1 MADEGT
7 AKREQHEQRPSV
19 RIEFVPKENMPDG
32 HIVVP
37 IEVPGTLVWGV
48 LEGEMS
54 DDLRDEMN
62 RCLQHIV
69 GSGLW
74 QQNWDGDAAPPS
86 HPH

>member
-7 AKREQHEQRPSV
+7 AKQQRTRESV
-19 RIEFVPKENMPDG
+19 RIEFVPKEEMPDG

-48 LEGEMS
+48 LEGHMS
-54 DDLRDEMN
+54 NELRDEMN
-62 RCLQHIV
+62 RCLQHII

-74 QQNWDGDAAPPS
+74 HQNRGGEDIPPP

>member
-7 AKREQHEQRPSV
+7 AKRKQHASV
-19 RIEFVPKENMPDG
+19 RIEFVPKEEMPDG

-48 LEGEMS
+48 LEGEMTPE
-54 DDLRDEMN
+54 LREQMN
-62 RCLQHIV
+62 RCLQHII

-74 QQNWDGDAAPPS
+74 LQNPEAQAG
-86 HPH
+86 

>member
-7 AKREQHEQRPSV
+7 AKQQRARESV
-19 RIEFVPKENMPDG
+19 RIEFVPKELMPDG

-37 IEVPGTLVWGV
+37 INAPGTLVWGV
-48 LEGEMS
+48 LEGQMT

-62 RCLQHIV
+62 RCLQHII

-74 QQNWDGDAAPPS
+74 QQNWDDGETPPS

>member
-7 AKREQHEQRPSV
+7 AKQQRTAQSV

-37 IEVPGTLVWGV
+37 IEAPGTLVWGV
-48 LEGEMS
+48 LEGEMT
-54 DDLRDEMN
+54 DQLRTEMN
-62 RCLQHIV
+62 RCLEHII

-74 QQNWDGDAAPPS
+74 QQNQGGDQPPQPT
-86 HPH
+86 PH

>member
-7 AKREQHEQRPSV
+7 AKDSRAARAPSV
-19 RIEFVPKENMPDG
+19 RIAFVPKEKMPDG

-37 IEVPGTLVWGV
+37 LEAPGTLVWGV

-54 DDLRDEMN
+54 EELLAEMN
-62 RCLQHIV
+62 RCLRHII

-74 QQNWDGDAAPPS
+74 LQNPEAQAG
-86 HPH
+86 